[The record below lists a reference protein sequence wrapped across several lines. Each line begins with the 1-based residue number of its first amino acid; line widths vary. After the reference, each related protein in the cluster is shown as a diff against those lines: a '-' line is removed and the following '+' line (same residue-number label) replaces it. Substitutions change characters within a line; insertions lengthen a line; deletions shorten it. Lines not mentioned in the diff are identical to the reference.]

1 MAAVSLRG
9 ALCALKKTA
18 MVRNF
23 DWHGARITR
32 ATVINESYRHTQN
45 VRRFFKAQCGPAFKF
60 DRTFMAWLKDG
71 RTKTMGDAVEEWRR
85 RSRAGKR

>member
-23 DWHGARITR
+23 DWHSARITR
-32 ATVINESYRHTQN
+32 ATVINESYRHT
-45 VRRFFKAQCGPAFKF
+45 
-60 DRTFMAWLKDG
+60 
-71 RTKTMGDAVEEWRR
+71 
-85 RSRAGKR
+85 